1 MPTTHSGFM
10 IQSNRASGDFELVV
24 ADRVNA
30 RLAHCRRNNEAPELS
45 WVGPQYFGG
54 IVDGLSLIQSNFGSP
69 RLGNLELIANESGRL
84 AHYWCDDHPPY
95 TWHGPFY
102 FADAPVSG
110 NPALI
115 QARFG
120 ESGDTSNW

>member
-1 MPTTHSGFM
+1 MGRTAIF
-10 IQSNRASGDFELVV
+10 
-24 ADRVNA
+24 
-30 RLAHCRRNNEAPELS
+30 RRWL
-45 WVGPQYFGG
+45 
-54 IVDGLSLIQSNFGSP
+54 VDGLSLIQSNFGSP

-115 QARFG
+115 QSRFG
-120 ESGDTSNW
+120 VRGHLNW